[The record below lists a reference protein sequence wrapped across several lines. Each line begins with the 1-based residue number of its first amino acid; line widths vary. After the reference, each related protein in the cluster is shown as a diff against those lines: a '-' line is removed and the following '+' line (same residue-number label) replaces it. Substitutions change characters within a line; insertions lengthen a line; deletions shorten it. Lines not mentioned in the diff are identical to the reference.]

1 MSIWTKEE
9 LQKQIKE
16 YKEALLACTSGK
28 SYSIGSRSL
37 TRSDMQ
43 EIKNML
49 DYFEGELNKINNV
62 QSSFI
67 ARAKIHGPFR
77 GNYGS

>member
-9 LQKQIKE
+9 LQEQIKA
-16 YKEALLACTSGK
+16 YKEALLACSSGK

-37 TRSDMQ
+37 TRSDIPQ
-43 EIKNML
+43 ILETL
-49 DYFEGELNKINNV
+49 SYFEAELNKINKV

-77 GNYGS
+77 GDYGK